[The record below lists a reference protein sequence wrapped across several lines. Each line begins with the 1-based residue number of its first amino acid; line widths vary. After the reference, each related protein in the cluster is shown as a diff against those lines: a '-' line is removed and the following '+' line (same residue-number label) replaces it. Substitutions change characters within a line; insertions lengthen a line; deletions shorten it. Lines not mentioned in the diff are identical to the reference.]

1 MASGKIPNR
10 KIYIGPTPPHSI
22 KLALPEDLDDKAI
35 ESMPASPYVR
45 PTTFIHPDTLL
56 QTPPPN
62 NDHNPTPA
70 ISQEED
76 TLSALQQQVATLTS
90 AIHALSQA
98 QRLNTVQSI
107 TENTSAMNTNTRTI
121 NSRASSRRRRSNIS
135 NCQSSIQASRR
146 PTVSVIPES
155 NIPPTLSPIQD
166 VTEMDLSILNELSP
180 SPALPEL
187 WELLQPQAMR
197 NVQSNAVPEIEGI
210 CFYVYY

>member
-1 MASGKIPNR
+1 M
-10 KIYIGPTPPHSI
+10 
-22 KLALPEDLDDKAI
+22 
-35 ESMPASPYVR
+35 
-45 PTTFIHPDTLL
+45 
-56 QTPPPN
+56 
-62 NDHNPTPA
+62 
-70 ISQEED
+70 
-76 TLSALQQQVATLTS
+76 
-90 AIHALSQA
+90 SQA

-135 NCQSSIQASRR
+135 NCQSSIQASCR
-146 PTVSVIPES
+146 PIVSVIPES

-187 WELLQPQAMR
+187 WELLQPQSMR
-197 NVQSNAVPEIEGI
+197 NVQLNAVPEIEGI